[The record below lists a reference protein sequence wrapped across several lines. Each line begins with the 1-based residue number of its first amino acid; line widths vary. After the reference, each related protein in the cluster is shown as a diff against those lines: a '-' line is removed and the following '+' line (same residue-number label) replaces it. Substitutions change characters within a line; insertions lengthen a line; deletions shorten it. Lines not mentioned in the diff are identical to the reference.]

1 MDCGTCK
8 WVHDCLRKEYDSLR
22 EFCKSYEEMT
32 RPLGMEVRI
41 PFPNNSEEV
50 IRINMGVDLTSSEWD
65 RLIGAVLKAVPEYK
79 EGEEIEAKVCFTDN
93 GVYSSEEGGEE

>member
-8 WVHDCLRKEYDSLR
+8 WVHQCLMREHDPLR
-22 EFCKSYEEMT
+22 ERCKSYEEMT

-41 PFPNNSEEV
+41 PFPDNSEEV

-65 RLIGAVLKAVPEYK
+65 RLIGAVLKAVPKYK

-93 GVYSSEEGGEE
+93 GVYPSEKVGEE

>member
-8 WVHDCLRKEYDSLR
+8 WVHQCLMREDDSLR
-22 EFCKSYEEMT
+22 ERCKSYEEMT

-93 GVYSSEEGGEE
+93 GVYPSEEGGEE

>member
-8 WVHDCLRKEYDSLR
+8 WVHQCLMREHDPLR
-22 EFCKSYEEMT
+22 ERCKSYEEMT

-65 RLIGAVLKAVPEYK
+65 RLIGAVLKVVPEYK

-93 GVYSSEEGGEE
+93 GVYPSEKGGEE

>member
-8 WVHDCLRKEYDSLR
+8 WVHQCLMREHDPLR
-22 EFCKSYEEMT
+22 ERCKSYEEMT

-93 GVYSSEEGGEE
+93 GVYPSEEGGEE